1 MMLSLLCILQEHPA
15 LIILVLV
22 HGSQYSVS
30 QFEPQIITHTSYCE
44 CVCVCLAEVS
54 ACGLIGS
61 RILMFCRHLCP
72 DFSLTLTQWQHNCP
86 PPPRFFSS
94 SSLILWLSANISCLI
109 SWIPPLTLFL
119 TDRPAIYKPELVR
132 EGFAQCI
139 SCSFLF
145 RAVGDRSTYC
155 STAEIW

>member
-1 MMLSLLCILQEHPA
+1 MMLSLLCILQTA

-22 HGSQYSVS
+22 HGSRYSVS

-44 CVCVCLAEVS
+44 RVCVCVCLAEVS

-86 PPPRFFSS
+86 PPLFFF
-94 SSLILWLSANISCLI
+94 IFLSHCLTCANISCLI
-109 SWIPPLTLFL
+109 S
-119 TDRPAIYKPELVR
+119 
-132 EGFAQCI
+132 
-139 SCSFLF
+139 
-145 RAVGDRSTYC
+145 
-155 STAEIW
+155 